1 MHFFQVD
8 RFNKKL
14 FLNAHF
20 SLYFE
25 KGNDLDLLTTGNTRM
40 NSARNLAIFYLEYFC
55 NQIALKNKF
64 GLILFV

>member
-1 MHFFQVD
+1 MQLIHVD
-8 RFNKKL
+8 KLYKKL
-14 FLNAHF
+14 FWNAHF

-40 NSARNLAIFYLEYFC
+40 DSARNLAIFYLEYFC

-64 GLILFV
+64 GIILFV